1 MDFIIVW
8 LLNAFALMAVA
19 FVLKGVHVE
28 NYFSAFIAAAVL
40 ALLNTLV
47 KPILMILTIPIT
59 IVTLGL
65 FLLVINGFL
74 FWLGSKFL
82 KGFEVRGGVAFFLAP
97 ILYSLFTSILSYIFM
112 R

>member
-47 KPILMILTIPIT
+47 KPIFVILTIPIT
-59 IVTLGL
+59 W
-65 FLLVINGFL
+65 LL
-74 FWLGSKFL
+74 
-82 KGFEVRGGVAFFLAP
+82 
-97 ILYSLFTSILSYIFM
+97 YTS
-112 R
+112 RCV